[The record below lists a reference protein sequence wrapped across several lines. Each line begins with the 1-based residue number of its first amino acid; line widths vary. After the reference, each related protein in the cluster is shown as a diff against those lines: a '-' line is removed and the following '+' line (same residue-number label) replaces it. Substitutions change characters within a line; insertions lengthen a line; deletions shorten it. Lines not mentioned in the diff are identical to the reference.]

1 MLFRS
6 DTVQAVDSILAYAVF
21 IANIQAGA
29 TAADQIVGA
38 FLWNIINDAQ
48 TANWGSVNTAQVAG
62 WTQIND
68 AAPTTWS
75 GIKTQT

>member
-6 DTVQAVDSILAYAVF
+6 VDSVLAYAIF

-48 TANWGSVNTAQVAG
+48 TANWGSANTAQAAG

-68 AAPTTWS
+68 
-75 GIKTQT
+75 TQTTNWIQIAA